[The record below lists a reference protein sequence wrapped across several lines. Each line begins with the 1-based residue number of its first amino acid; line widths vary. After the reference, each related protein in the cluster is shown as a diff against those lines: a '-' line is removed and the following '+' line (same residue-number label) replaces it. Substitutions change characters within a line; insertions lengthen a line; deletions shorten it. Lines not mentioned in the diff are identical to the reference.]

1 MRIIYALF
9 LAYALMACSSEQPQT
24 TDTSENSEVY
34 SHEGHDHGHEGH
46 DHNHDHVHSTPEEE
60 GDGIHFGK
68 NVTADNAILL
78 ATAIEKLQKEEG
90 VEDLDLGEGNIIK
103 ALPTKIEGEVTE
115 VCQMSGCWLKIK
127 DATGKEMFV
136 NTNHD
141 FLVKP
146 NIIGKT
152 VIVEGNAYQEVTTVA
167 ELKAAATEENKT
179 AAEVEAI
186 TEPEYGYSLMAKGL
200 LVK

>member
-24 TDTSENSEVY
+24 TDTSENSEVH

-46 DHNHDHVHSTPEEE
+46 DHDHVHSTPEEE